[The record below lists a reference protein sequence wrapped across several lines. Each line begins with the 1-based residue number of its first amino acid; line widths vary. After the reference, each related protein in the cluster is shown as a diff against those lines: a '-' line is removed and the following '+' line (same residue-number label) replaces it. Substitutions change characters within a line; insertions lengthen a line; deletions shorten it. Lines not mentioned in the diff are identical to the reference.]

1 MQGEGDVPGKT
12 HGWSGWEVC
21 LEEVRLALDLE
32 RWAGFGQREGFWV
45 EGREG
50 PPGAKDGPGLSRG
63 RTGEGAAEGDQ
74 GRGSWGPL
82 EDSDSTM
89 ACLGGLQGASRG
101 SPGPTRVRAGMGLA
115 LPTGS
120 PREPSLPLAPPP

>member
-63 RTGEGAAEGDQ
+63 RTGEGAAEGDRSGIES
-74 GRGSWGPL
+74 GRDARAAVELSVLFMPIYGEWKEMMESLTHVCFG
-82 EDSDSTM
+82 
-89 ACLGGLQGASRG
+89 
-101 SPGPTRVRAGMGLA
+101 VR
-115 LPTGS
+115 
-120 PREPSLPLAPPP
+120 RESGTS